1 MHRGTMERRGHFS
14 ASQSQ
19 TRKRY
24 RHWGESE
31 CVKGCE
37 IQRKN
42 AAAFLTSQES
52 YIFLSLLNKILAAA
66 CKFCKDENKGLFLLE
81 SFSIH
86 TFLDRVVQE

>member
-1 MHRGTMERRGHFS
+1 MHHGMTERRGHFS

-24 RHWGESE
+24 GHWGGSE

-42 AAAFLTSQES
+42 TAVFLTLRES

-66 CKFCKDENKGLFLLE
+66 YKFGKDENKGLFLLE